1 MGIGALDLLP
11 AMIQYPRLLPILFSI
26 FHIHMLLELIDL
38 TLLQI
43 VLSICI
49 IFIAHTVKGLS
60 GFGSGL
66 IAIPLLAFMFPLSF
80 IVPVLGLLSYSGT
93 VMQSFHLRKQVAWR
107 DMLPLIPF
115 SLLGIIIAIWLLVNV
130 DANNLVMA
138 LGIFVLLYSV
148 YSLLSLPV
156 RVGSRS
162 WAIVAGCGGGM
173 IGALFGTGGPFYVVY
188 LKMRRLNKSQFRSTI
203 AMIFLV
209 DGGAR
214 MTGYA
219 LNGLFTSQVLWLVLT
234 LLPVLFLGMY
244 VGHHLHIKIDQQRFN
259 QLIST
264 LLMVSGMMLI
274 VKSMSG

>member
-1 MGIGALDLLP
+1 
-11 AMIQYPRLLPILFSI
+11 
-26 FHIHMLLELIDL
+26 MLLEFLQL
-38 TLLQI
+38 TATQI
-43 VLSICI
+43 FVSIVI
-49 IFIAHTVKGLS
+49 IFFAYTVKGLS

-66 IAIPLLAFMFPLSF
+66 IAIPLLAFMFPLTF

-93 VMQSFHLRKQVAWR
+93 IMQSIHLRKQVVWR

-115 SLLGIIIAIWLLVNV
+115 SLLGIFVAIWLLVNV
-130 DANNLVMA
+130 DANKLLTA
-138 LGIFVLLYSV
+138 LGVFVLLYSV
-148 YSLLSLPV
+148 YSLLPLAV
-156 RVGSRS
+156 HAGSRK

-173 IGALFGTGGPFYVVY
+173 VGALFGTGGPFYVVY
-188 LKMRRLNKSQFRSTI
+188 LKMRQLKKNQFRATI

-219 LNGLFTSQVLWLVLT
+219 LNGLFTSQVLWLVAT

-259 QLIST
+259 QVISV
-264 LLMVSGMMLI
+264 LLMISGVLLI
-274 VKSMSG
+274 IKSTTH